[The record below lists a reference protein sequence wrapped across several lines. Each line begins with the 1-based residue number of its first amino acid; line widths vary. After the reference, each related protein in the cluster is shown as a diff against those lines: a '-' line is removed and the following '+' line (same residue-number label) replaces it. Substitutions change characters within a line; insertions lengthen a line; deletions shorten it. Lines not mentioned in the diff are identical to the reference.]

1 MSSSNRA
8 ISRLPLHI
16 FTDLVTREDL
26 RMKPEELREATSIKL
41 ARVKHQKGPTFSVDM
56 NDAAHSVTTVG
67 ELFRMTTPA
76 LMKILDPLFTYV
88 ELQELL
94 YRIYKVCSPKHETAK
109 AMLEASQS
117 SSTPHCIPSHV
128 TSLDRALEGGFRV
141 GTVTEIVGKAGVGKT
156 QLSMQL
162 CVIAA
167 MQGFGTI
174 YLDTEK
180 KLSIERLLEISR
192 ERSANFND
200 AMSSNECLQFSPQ
213 EMLDN
218 IMIHKPNDTNDLKR
232 LVDKLDEEIL
242 MRISSSTFPV
252 KLVVLDS
259 IAAPTKRDFG
269 GGSAPQ
275 RVLTILQIAQT
286 LKRIADQLKVAIVVI
301 NQVDKVL
308 IHSADLYHND
318 NGAVSAALGPS
329 WHHCVS
335 TRIALEHQHD
345 PHRDDSMALYTDQGR
360 KRIASIVKSN
370 IVPRSSITYEI
381 NYRGICDFDQ

>member
-1 MSSSNRA
+1 
-8 ISRLPLHI
+8 
-16 FTDLVTREDL
+16 
-26 RMKPEELREATSIKL
+26 MKPEELREATSIKL
-41 ARVKHQKGPTFSVDM
+41 ARVKQKGPASSGDM
-56 NDAAHSVTTVG
+56 NDAAQSVTTVG

-76 LMKILDPLFTYV
+76 LMKVLDPLFTYV

-109 AMLEASQS
+109 SMLEASQS

-128 TSLDRALEGGFRV
+128 TSLDRVLEGGFRV

-192 ERSANFND
+192 ERFK
-200 AMSSNECLQFSPQ
+200 ECLQFSPQ

-252 KLVVLDS
+252 KLVILDS

-308 IHSADLYHND
+308 SYTGDLNHND
-318 NGAVSAALGPS
+318 NGSVTAALGPS

>member
-16 FTDLVTREDL
+16 FTDLVNREDF
-26 RMKPEELREATSIKL
+26 RMTAEELREAISLKL
-41 ARVKHQKGPTFSVDM
+41 ARVKNQKGPSSSGAI
-56 NDAAHSVTTVG
+56 NDAVHGISTVG
-67 ELFRMTTPA
+67 ELFRMTIPA
-76 LMKILDPLFTYV
+76 LLKALDPLLTHV
-88 ELQELL
+88 EIQELL
-94 YRIYKVCSPKHETAK
+94 YRIYKLCSPRHETAK

-117 SSTPHCIPSHV
+117 SSTPQFISSHV
-128 TSLDRALEGGFRV
+128 TSLDRALRGGFRV

-174 YLDTEK
+174 YVDTEK
-180 KLSIERLLEISR
+180 KLSVERLLEIGR
-192 ERSANFND
+192 ERSTSLMHDISITEASRF
-200 AMSSNECLQFSPQ
+200 SSQ

-218 IMIHKPNDTNDLKR
+218 IMIHKPNDTHELKT

-242 MRISSSTFPV
+242 MRISPSTLPV
-252 KLVVLDS
+252 KLIVLDS
-259 IAAPTKRDFG
+259 IAAPTRRDFG

-301 NQVDKVL
+301 NQVDKV
-308 IHSADLYHND
+308 ISHSGDLNQND
-318 NGAVSAALGPS
+318 YGSVTAALGPS

-345 PHRDDSMALYTDQGR
+345 PHGDDSMAVYSDQGR

-370 IVPRSSITYEI
+370 IVQRSSIAYEI
-381 NYRGICDFDQ
+381 NHRGICDFG